1 MLSSHKFS
9 QQCQETIMLSSH
21 KFFPQPRGRRL
32 ILCSNIVKNEFKTFS
47 VRTNYTSYKRFGHMA
62 VKLRDIKI
70 LEIFGNEFKTV
81 YVRTNYSSYKRF
93 GHMVVKLRDV
103 IFVHERSNISISI
116 RSFF

>member
-1 MLSSHKFS
+1 
-9 QQCQETIMLSSH
+9 MLSSH

-93 GHMVVKLRDV
+93 GHMAVKLRDV
-103 IFVHERSNISISI
+103 IFVHERSNMSISI
-116 RSFF
+116 QSFF